1 MTFEFIVIA
10 LLALIFI
17 FLITLLI
24 RTSKKNQLQEPQD
37 FEKIEK
43 QLNSLLH
50 KTIEQSGYVNSK
62 IDEIGE
68 LTKKM
73 TNAMTSNISDMG
85 QMGEVILENILQDC
99 GMTKNRDY
107 KTQYTDYNEDGQQ
120 FRPDVVIF
128 LPENRNII
136 IDSKVPMK
144 DWYEFQNSETQSI
157 KEISIKHFSIAIKNH
172 INQISKKDYRKL
184 LSINSPDYIFIFMP
198 HEFALITAQK
208 YDSSL
213 ASYAQQKQVIIVG
226 PSTLIMCMKLVE
238 SIWKLEKQNKN
249 SKEIAEIA
257 GNMHDQIAKTI
268 NLLDKTKASMTK
280 SIENIEDSKK
290 FIKDGK
296 TSLLTKAN
304 KMRELGAN
312 TKTEILNN
320 QE

>member
-1 MTFEFIVIA
+1 MNIEYFTLVLLIVI
-10 LLALIFI
+10 LC
-17 FLITLLI
+17 LLI
-24 RTSKKNQLQEPQD
+24 LLLMKFYNKNIHKENYEIKKIGQD
-37 FEKIEK
+37 IE
-43 QLNSLLH
+43 SLLN
-50 KTIEQSGYVNSK
+50 KTLEQSGYVNSK
-62 IDEIGE
+62 IDEIGD

-99 GMTKNRDY
+99 GMTKDRDY
-107 KTQYTDYNEDGQQ
+107 KTQYTDKNEQGQQ

-144 DWYEFQNSETQSI
+144 DWYEFQNSEIDSEKQIHI
-157 KEISIKHFSIAIKNH
+157 KNFISSVKNH
-172 INQISKKDYRKL
+172 INSINKKDYTKL
-184 LSINSPDYIFIFMP
+184 LNINSPDYVFIFMP

-208 YDSSL
+208 YDVSL
-213 ASYAQQKQVIIVG
+213 ANFSQQKQIIIVG

-257 GNMHDQIAKTI
+257 GGMFDQIIKSI
-268 NLLDKTKASMTK
+268 NLLDKTEISINKSLENITQSKNYIKEGRGSLYSKAS
-280 SIENIEDSKK
+280 
-290 FIKDGK
+290 
-296 TSLLTKAN
+296 

-312 TKTEILNN
+312 TKIELDKV
-320 QE
+320 E

>member
-1 MTFEFIVIA
+1 MEYFIVI
-10 LLALIFI
+10 
-17 FLITLLI
+17 LLI
-24 RTSKKNQLQEPQD
+24 VVMCLLVLILIKFNNKNTNKENYEI
-37 FEKIEK
+37 EKISQNIE
-43 QLNSLLH
+43 SLLN
-50 KTIEQSGYVNSK
+50 KTLEQSGYVNSK

-107 KTQYTDYNEDGQQ
+107 KTQFTDKNEEGQQ

-144 DWYEFQNSETQSI
+144 DWYEFQNSENNYE
-157 KEISIKHFSIAIKNH
+157 KEIHIKNFISSVKNH
-172 INQISKKDYRKL
+172 VSSINKKNYTKL
-184 LSINSPDYIFIFMP
+184 LNINSPDYVFIFMP

-208 YDSSL
+208 YDISL
-213 ASYAQQKQVIIVG
+213 VNFSQQKQVIIVG
-226 PSTLIMCMKLVE
+226 PSTLILCMKLVE

-257 GNMHDQIAKTI
+257 GGMFDQITKSI
-268 NLLDKTKASMTK
+268 NLLEKTENSIQK
-280 SIENIEDSKK
+280 SLENIVQSKNY
-290 FIKDGK
+290 IKDGRG
-296 TSLLTKAN
+296 SLFSRAN
-304 KMRELGAN
+304 KMKELGAN
-312 TKTEILNN
+312 TKTELDKL
-320 QE
+320 E